1 MNLVF
6 IETFVTVALSK
17 NITDSA
23 AKLFTSQSTVSYR
36 LKELERLLDVTLIK
50 RGKGEKATELTNEGK
65 QFLPLALNWLELNK
79 KIKNFR
85 SETDYYSLSIASV
98 ESLNMYLLGDFYKNL
113 QFDEHDWRLSIH
125 NLHSHEIARLTNAKV
140 IDIGIIVSDFTD
152 IGVVS
157 EEIYSEEI
165 VVVTKKPGLFPS
177 DSINST
183 ELNEETEIFVDW
195 GYDYNL
201 WRKKF
206 LSEAY
211 VHKWRS
217 DSFSVAYQLLHD
229 DYWFFAPLSV
239 CQQVQ
244 QHDALYYHRL
254 RDQAPSRKIHL
265 IYNPAHL
272 SDHPEVIEVF
282 REKLVGYLRG
292 KVAPTPPNS

>member
-36 LKELERLLDVTLIK
+36 LKELEQLLDVILIK
-50 RGKGEKATELTNEGK
+50 RGKGEKSTELTNEGK
-65 QFLPLALNWLELNK
+65 QFLPLAMNWLELNK

-85 SETDYYSLSIASV
+85 SEIDYYSLSIASV

-113 QFDEHDWRLSIH
+113 QFDEYDWRLSIY
-125 NLHSHEIARLTNAKV
+125 NLHSYEIARLTNAKV
-140 IDIGIIVSDFTD
+140 IDIGIIVNNFTD

-165 VVVTKKPGLFPS
+165 VVVTKKAGLFPS
-177 DSINST
+177 EKINST
-183 ELNEETEIFVDW
+183 ILNEETEIFVDW

-206 LSEAY
+206 LTESY
-211 VHKWRS
+211 VHKWRC
-217 DSFSVAYQLLHD
+217 DSFTVAYQLLHD
-229 DYWFFAPLSV
+229 DYWCFAPLSL
-239 CQQVQ
+239 CHQE
-244 QHDALYYHRL
+244 HLGDELFYYRL
-254 RDQAPSRKIHL
+254 DDQAPSRKIHL
-265 IYNPAHL
+265 IYNPTHL
-272 SDHPEVIEVF
+272 SSHPKVIEIF
-282 REKLVGYLRG
+282 REKLVEYL
-292 KVAPTPPNS
+292 KLKNNV